1 MVRDLLQRAILG
13 RRVGRLVLEQ
23 VNGIDVIVLPDVFNP
38 AVFRS
43 SPLLVEAITEHVVSG
58 GRVLD
63 VGTGTGVAAIHAALA
78 GAQVTAI
85 DINTEAIRC
94 ARINALLNHVDD
106 RIDLRAGDMF
116 EPVAGE
122 RFNVVVCNPPFF
134 QGTPASRRDAA
145 WRSENFISRFGAG
158 LDNVVEPGGYALVV
172 FSNHADERQLLGS
185 VPANWKATIER
196 SRNFGDEV
204 ITVYRLERGARS

>member
-1 MVRDLLQRAILG
+1 MRDLLQRAILS

-43 SPLLVEAITEHVVSG
+43 SPLLAEAITAHVASG
-58 GRVLD
+58 ARVLD

-106 RIDLRAGDMF
+106 RIDLRSGDMF

-134 QGTPASRRDAA
+134 QGTPDSRRDAA
-145 WRSENFISRFGAG
+145 WRSEDFISRFGAG
-158 LDNVVEPGGYALVV
+158 LDNVIEPGGYALVV
-172 FSNHADERQLLGS
+172 FSNHADERALLGS
-185 VPANWKATIER
+185 VPADWQTTIER
-196 SRNFGDEV
+196 SRNFGNEI